1 MPHALELPHVSVVL
15 PAWRE
20 EENLRLLLPRLT
32 AVLERLGRPFEV
44 LVIDAPEPLD
54 ATPEICR
61 AAGVRRVARGPSA
74 SYGDAFRTGLR
85 VARGELVACMDA
97 DGSHAP
103 ELLPALLARAGEAD
117 LVIGS
122 RYVPGGHTENPWVL
136 RLMSRVVNVCYSV
149 VLGLPV
155 RDVSNSLRVYR
166 AERLRGLTLRC
177 DHFDVIEEVLV
188 QLRRLHPG
196 LRVVEV
202 PISFRRRMFGETK
215 RNLLAFALGFAFT
228 LLRLRLSP
236 RPRRPPPATG
246 GAGPGP
252 AP

>member
-1 MPHALELPHVSVVL
+1 MPDALQLPHVSVVL

-44 LVIDAPEPLD
+44 LVVDAPEPLD
-54 ATPEICR
+54 ATPEICQ
-61 AAGVRRVARGPSA
+61 AAGVR
-74 SYGDAFRTGLR
+74 R

-136 RLMSRVVNVCYSV
+136 RLMSRVVNVCYSA

-166 AERLRGLTLRC
+166 AERLRGLTLRG